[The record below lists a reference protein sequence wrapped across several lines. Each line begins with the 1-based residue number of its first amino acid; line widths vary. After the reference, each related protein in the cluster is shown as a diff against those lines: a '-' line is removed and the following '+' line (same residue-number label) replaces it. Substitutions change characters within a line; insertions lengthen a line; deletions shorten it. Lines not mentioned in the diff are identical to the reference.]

1 MIKTNKV
8 SLHIGDKTIL
18 NNASCEVAKQRITA
32 FIGHSG
38 AGKTSLLK
46 CIANLNA
53 GYSGTITYEGMP
65 IINLSAEQRVHAIGF
80 VFQQFNL
87 FPHMTVLQ
95 NCMHPMTAVLG
106 FDMSTAQAKALATLK
121 SLGIEML
128 KDAYPA
134 KLSGGQQQRVAI
146 ARVLCL
152 DPKVLL
158 FDEPTSAL
166 DPKSTKTL
174 QLLLKELVKV
184 GVTIALSSH
193 DMAFVQGVMDK
204 VYFMSDGQ
212 IIEVYDVTTGSEIPP
227 QINAFLKNQ

>member
-1 MIKTNKV
+1 MIKTKNV
-8 SLHIGDKTIL
+8 SLQIGDKTIL
-18 NNASCEVAKQRITA
+18 NNVSCEVAKQRITA

-38 AGKTSLLK
+38 AGKTSLMK
-46 CIANLNA
+46 CIANLYAN
-53 GYSGTITYEGMP
+53 YEGSITHDGVLIP
-65 IINLSAEQRVHAIGF
+65 GLTAQQRVHAIGF

-106 FDMSTAQAKALATLK
+106 FDVATAQEKALSTLK
-121 SLGIEML
+121 SLGIEEL
-128 KDAYPA
+128 QHAYPS

-146 ARVLCL
+146 ARALCL

-174 QLLLKELVKV
+174 QLLLKELVKA

-204 VYFMSDGQ
+204 VYFMSEGQ
-212 IIEVYDVTTGSEIPP
+212 IVEVYDMTTGSAIPP
-227 QINAFLKNQ
+227 QINAFLENQ

>member
-1 MIKTNKV
+1 MIKTKNV
-8 SLHIGDKTIL
+8 SLQIGDKTIL
-18 NNASCEVAKQRITA
+18 NNVSCEVAKQRITA

-46 CIANLNA
+46 CIANLNVA
-53 GYSGTITYEGMP
+53 YEGTITHDGTP
-65 IINLSAEQRVHAIGF
+65 ITGLTAQQRVHAIGF

-95 NCMHPMTAVLG
+95 NCMHPMIAVLG
-106 FDMSTAQAKALATLK
+106 IDSEKAQAKALLTLK
-121 SLGIEML
+121 SLGMDFY
-128 KDAYPA
+128 KDSYPS

-146 ARVLCL
+146 ARALCL

-166 DPKSTKTL
+166 DPQSTKTL
-174 QLLLKELVKV
+174 QVLLKDLIKT

-193 DMAFVQGVMDK
+193 DMAFVLGVMDK

-212 IIEVYDVTTGSEIPP
+212 IVEAYDVTVGSEMPP
-227 QINAFLKNQ
+227 QINAFLENQ